1 MLAQHAIL
9 AVECPPCC
17 LPAATTQFEGD
28 PELVFRGLQEL
39 DHMLPLVQC
48 EIGPWEA
55 PGGLAFNVDGGLSAA
70 GVWGHQ

>member
-1 MLAQHAIL
+1 MLAQYAIL
-9 AVECPPCC
+9 AVECPPCR
-17 LPAATTQFEGD
+17 LPAATAQYEGD

-48 EIGPWEA
+48 EIGSWEVS
-55 PGGLAFNVDGGLSAA
+55 GGLAFNVDGGLLAA